1 MATLTFSHPCPKQ
14 KLKREVCGNY
24 LKKTNQCGSI
34 HRQPGFRI
42 QRGCFVL
49 KGAPYLL
56 PPSALPP
63 AITTSFKWDYTQ
75 EVPPSEKLVRLSATG
90 PGTSVEWTWWPSVDF
105 KCCLS
110 PGPGQQSPRSKCQL
124 RHWNVCIL
132 WAFKYQKVS
141 PHQRRTTQ
149 EGLDARAGCVSCRIS
164 TV

>member
-56 PPSALPP
+56 TPSALPP
-63 AITTSFKWDYTQ
+63 AVTTFQMRLHTGGASQWKAS
-75 EVPPSEKLVRLSATG
+75 PSPCHR
-90 PGTSVEWTWWPSVDF
+90 
-105 KCCLS
+105 
-110 PGPGQQSPRSKCQL
+110 PRHICGVNMMTL
-124 RHWNVCIL
+124 C
-132 WAFKYQKVS
+132 
-141 PHQRRTTQ
+141 
-149 EGLDARAGCVSCRIS
+149 GL
-164 TV
+164 